1 MDVNA
6 ETLHPDLLSPYHSRD
21 SMGRKRAEAKR
32 ERTKERKKGREEGN
46 EGEEKRRDDIKADPQ
61 SAKISPKGRKTSR
74 EIKRER
80 VCVCTMCEITQ
91 SGREPGRR
99 TNLHIRL

>member
-1 MDVNA
+1 MDDMNA
-6 ETLHPDLLSPYHSRD
+6 ETLHPDLLSLSPYHSRD

-32 ERTKERKKGREEGN
+32 ERTKGRKKEREEGN

-74 EIKRER
+74 EIKREI
-80 VCVCTMCEITQ
+80 VCVRVYYVRNYSIWA
-91 SGREPGRR
+91 
-99 TNLHIRL
+99 